1 MSKFRITK
9 RDKSLLL
16 KLSELGLMSTRQI
29 EQLIFSGILS
39 GTVLRRLRKLAALK
53 LITKESG
60 VQGGSAIWML
70 SPKGGKEVGITEIY
84 GSMNRN
90 QLEHEILMSEIG
102 GMLDQA
108 QVLLRWKPGFITKRD
123 VLKRHKNRN
132 SFQTDVIPDA
142 LFVGRGVSGTNP
154 IFALEL
160 ELNLKSK
167 RRYQKVFETYSN
179 KKGVQYLWYIV
190 RHPKQGERLLQ
201 IWNEALAHSSS
212 GPVQFVWSDLNEIKK
227 DFTQTKL
234 HTSDGETISLFQILK
249 ANLQP
254 AQAHAHPVGRMK
266 NSSPNKKITQATE
279 VKTESSNN
287 PSPQSDIKMSDL
299 VGGSGGPV

>member
-29 EQLIFSGILS
+29 EQLIFSKILS
-39 GTVLRRLRKLAALK
+39 GTVLRRLRKLAKLK

-60 VQGGSAIWML
+60 VHGGPAIWML
-70 SPKGGKEVGITEIY
+70 SSKGGKEIGVTEIY

-90 QLEHEILMSEIG
+90 QLEHEILISEIG
-102 GMLDQA
+102 GLLDQA
-108 QVLLRWKPGFITKRD
+108 QVLLRWKPGFNTKRE
-123 VLKRHKNRN
+123 VLKQSKGRN

-142 LFVGRGVSGTNP
+142 LFVGRCTDGKNP
-154 IFALEL
+154 VFALEL

-167 RRYQKVFETYSN
+167 RRYQKIFETYSN

-201 IWNEALAHSSS
+201 IWNEVDHRSSK
-212 GPVQFVWSDLNEIKK
+212 GAVQFVWSDLNEIKK
-227 DFTQTKL
+227 NFSQVKL
-234 HTSDGETISLFQILK
+234 HTSDDEMISLFQILK
-249 ANLQP
+249 TNVQP
-254 AQAHAHPVGRMK
+254 AQAHAHPVGRNK
-266 NSSPNKKITQATE
+266 NSSPIKKITQATV
-279 VKTESSNN
+279 VKAESSNN
-287 PSPQSDIKMSDL
+287 PSPLADTKLSDL

>member
-29 EQLIFSGILS
+29 EQLIFNGILS
-39 GTVLRRLRKLAALK
+39 GTVLRRLRKLAKLK

-60 VQGGSAIWML
+60 IQGGPAIWML
-70 SPKGGKEVGITEIY
+70 TAKGGKGIGVTEIY

-90 QLEHEILMSEIG
+90 QLEHEILISEIG
-102 GMLDQA
+102 GMLDQS
-108 QVLLRWKPGFITKRD
+108 QVLLRWKPGFNTKRE
-123 VLKRHKNRN
+123 VLKQHKGSN
-132 SFQTDVIPDA
+132 SFQTDLIPDA
-142 LFVGRGVSGTNP
+142 LFVGRGTQAMNP
-154 IFALEL
+154 VFALEL

-179 KKGVQYLWYIV
+179 KKGVQYLWYVV
-190 RHPKQGERLLQ
+190 RHPKQGERLFQ
-201 IWNEALAHSSS
+201 IWNEVVTHSSKVS
-212 GPVQFVWSDLNEIKK
+212 VQFVWSDLNEIKK
-227 DFTQTKL
+227 DFSSTKL
-234 HTSDGETISLFQILK
+234 HTANGETISLFQILK
-249 ANLQP
+249 PNAQP
-254 AQAHAHPVGRMK
+254 AQVHAHLMGRIK
-266 NSSPNKKITQATE
+266 NSPASKKITQATE

-287 PSPQSDIKMSDL
+287 PSPLADTKLSDL